1 MTHDEITELLGAYA
15 LDAVSPEETS
25 EIDQHLAECPRCRA
39 EVAAHREVAGVLGN
53 LGGMVPPGLWSR
65 IADELAI
72 GSEGPLRTSA
82 RDGTPLARPTFAEIG
97 SSGADGDKLAGSD
110 GQTRTPPAPAPAP
123 VISIESARPLR
134 SVGPSR
140 TDGSGSSNN
149 RRRRTVLMTSV
160 AAVAAA
166 LAVVVGVLSSRVV
179 SLDNRVSALSTGILA
194 GGTKAQVAAA
204 ENDPSSITLDLRSTN
219 ASWSAKVVALPSG
232 QAFLVPGTMPS
243 IGAGETFQAWAV
255 VNGKYVSLGVLGRA
269 PGDVALQ
276 LQPGMSSLLV
286 NTEPQGGSAQP
297 TNPVLISSPLPAT
310 L

>member
-15 LDAVSPEETS
+15 LDAVSPEEAS
-25 EIDQHLAECPRCRA
+25 EIEQHLAECPRCGA

-53 LGGMVPPGLWSR
+53 LGGVAPAGLWSR

-72 GSEGPLRTSA
+72 GSEGPLRSSA

-97 SSGADGDKLAGSD
+97 SSGLDDDEAAGT
-110 GQTRTPPAPAPAP
+110 GGRAPTPGIPAQ
-123 VISIESARPLR
+123 VISIDSARPLR

-140 TDGSGSSNN
+140 TDGSGSSAN

-160 AAVAAA
+160 AALAAA

-194 GGTKAQVAAA
+194 GGVKAQVAAA
-204 ENDPSSITLDLRSTN
+204 ENDPSSITLDLKSPN
-219 ASWSAKVVALPSG
+219 AAWSAKVVALPSG
-232 QAFLVPGTMPS
+232 QSFLVPGTMPS

-276 LQPGMSSLLV
+276 LQPGMSSVLV
-286 NTEPQGGSAQP
+286 NTEPQGGSGQP
-297 TNPVLISSPLPAT
+297 TNPPLISSPLPAT